1 MNISIIKNKNNFY
14 EKYYESIYY
23 EILYKFP
30 NQNYNILSIN
40 QNEFNPLIKHSHIIK
55 KYNINIYMLV
65 NSENY
70 NFYEKMKE
78 NIIGSEC
85 EKNIHLIKK
94 IDEIINIKFEI
105 INIFHLYSL
114 EKLNNILNK
123 INILSDNKTNINIY
137 CSLSN
142 EKKEKIY
149 YKNLIRDKIL
159 DFSNIKLGILLSFVD
174 VLDIIEKNKNFNI
187 EQISIYK
194 KNNYIVYGNN
204 TVYKIFLKKI

>member
-1 MNISIIKNKNNFY
+1 
-14 EKYYESIYY
+14 
-23 EILYKFP
+23 
-30 NQNYNILSIN
+30 
-40 QNEFNPLIKHSHIIK
+40 
-55 KYNINIYMLV
+55 
-65 NSENY
+65 
-70 NFYEKMKE
+70 MKE

-85 EKNIHLIKK
+85 EKNIYFINNLSQIN
-94 IDEIINIKFEI
+94 NIKFEI

-123 INILSDNKTNINIY
+123 INLLSDDKTDVNIY

-159 DFSNIKLGILLSFVD
+159 DFSNIKLGVLLSFID
-174 VLDIIEKNKNFNI
+174 VLDIIEKNKIFNL

-204 TVYKIFLKKI
+204 TVYKIFLKKK